1 MRARCWWWPPTRSA
15 PTASPPI
22 SEVLLAGALGPPEP
36 DDPQV
41 VRLPADEILPYDDLS
56 PDRGT
61 VLARLGALFH
71 LRRGEGMRAV
81 VVGARGLAQRLLPV
95 AEIDAHGHSVAAG
108 GPCDRDQLARDLAL
122 AGYQHVPLVEDPGTF
137 SVRGGLVDVFSP
149 LYDAPA
155 RLELFGD
162 EIESIRFFNPET
174 QRTTGETT
182 RLRLAPARE
191 TLFTPKTIRLATLAA
206 RELAAEVGRPTRQ
219 LRSLVD
225 DIEQGRAAFGVE
237 ALLPGFFEG
246 PLSPL
251 ADYLEGVRLAYVED
265 PEAVAEAVA
274 GLWER
279 AQDEFE
285 AARGRGELAFPAERH
300 YLDPAGALGVL
311 GTMPVVAHVPLLVEG
326 EATEALALNLAPTAF
341 LHQEILDHHGEDGA
355 LTPLIHHLAAWRE
368 RGLAAVL
375 ACQSAG
381 QADRLGRLLLDR
393 RVMVRR
399 HDPLPDLTRA
409 GELYDPAVG
418 AHLVVGDLDTGFVD
432 PSSQVVLLSD
442 ADVLGAPPTR
452 RRRARRL
459 TDEAALASAFREL
472 TEGDLVV
479 HVEHGIGRYAGLTRL
494 NLRGVEGDFLVV
506 EYAGKDKI
514 YLPVHRLG
522 QVQKYVGGDPEHVRL
537 DRLGGQAFAVRKK
550 KVKEELLKMAAEL
563 LDIYAARKAHPGT
576 AFSAPDAYF
585 REFEAEFPYE
595 ETVDQA
601 EAIEAVLADMQ
612 RVEPMDRLVC
622 GDVGFGKTEV
632 AMRAAMK
639 AVLDGKQVAVL
650 VPTTVLAVQHAR
662 TFAARFGGYP
672 VVVESLSR
680 FRSPKEVK
688 AVLKRVAEGK
698 VDILIG
704 THRLLSRDVSFHDL
718 GLLVV
723 DEEQRF
729 GVKQKEALKRLRRQ
743 VDVLTL
749 TATPIPRTLHLS
761 VSGIRDLSIIAT
773 APQDRRA
780 VRTFVA
786 RFDGAVIKEAIE
798 RELQRGGQVF
808 VVHNR
813 VQSIGGVARYLE
825 RLMPGLRMVVAHGQM
840 HEHQLERAMQ
850 AFISREVDVLLSSA
864 IIESGLDIPTVNT
877 ILIDRADMF
886 GLAQLYQLRGRVG
899 RGAER
904 AYCYLLVPARRPIT
918 REARQ
923 RLAVLQQL
931 TELGSGLRL
940 ASHDLEIRGAGSLLG
955 KAQSG
960 QLAAVGFDLY
970 AQMLEDA
977 VAELKGEPPRE
988 AYEPE
993 VNLPVPAFIP
1003 DDYVPDVHQRLDLYK
1018 RFSHAEGP
1026 AELEDLR
1033 MELVDRFGPVPEEAL
1048 HLLELM
1054 AVKQRLAAL
1063 RLRALDAGPGRLVV
1077 TLGQDARLD
1086 GLRLAERVAAA
1097 QHSGRLRLTSELKL
1111 VNTLP
1116 PGTAGARFLE
1126 AARHLLDE
1134 LEACAQPG

>member
-1 MRARCWWWPPTRSA
+1 
-15 PTASPPI
+15 
-22 SEVLLAGALGPPEP
+22 
-36 DDPQV
+36 
-41 VRLPADEILPYDDLS
+41 
-56 PDRGT
+56 
-61 VLARLGALFH
+61 
-71 LRRGEGMRAV
+71 
-81 VVGARGLAQRLLPV
+81 
-95 AEIDAHGHSVAAG
+95 
-108 GPCDRDQLARDLAL
+108 
-122 AGYQHVPLVEDPGTF
+122 
-137 SVRGGLVDVFSP
+137 
-149 LYDAPA
+149 
-155 RLELFGD
+155 
-162 EIESIRFFNPET
+162 
-174 QRTTGETT
+174 
-182 RLRLAPARE
+182 
-191 TLFTPKTIRLATLAA
+191 
-206 RELAAEVGRPTRQ
+206 
-219 LRSLVD
+219 
-225 DIEQGRAAFGVE
+225 
-237 ALLPGFFEG
+237 
-246 PLSPL
+246 
-251 ADYLEGVRLAYVED
+251 
-265 PEAVAEAVA
+265 
-274 GLWER
+274 
-279 AQDEFE
+279 
-285 AARGRGELAFPAERH
+285 
-300 YLDPAGALGVL
+300 
-311 GTMPVVAHVPLLVEG
+311 
-326 EATEALALNLAPTAF
+326 
-341 LHQEILDHHGEDGA
+341 
-355 LTPLIHHLAAWRE
+355 
-368 RGLAAVL
+368 
-375 ACQSAG
+375 
-381 QADRLGRLLLDR
+381 
-393 RVMVRR
+393 MVRR

-409 GELYDPAVG
+409 AELYDPAVG

-432 PSSQVVLLSD
+432 PSSQVVLLAE

-452 RRRARRL
+452 RRRRGARRI

-472 TEGDLVV
+472 SEGDLVV

-522 QVQKYVGGDPEHVRL
+522 QVQKYVGGDPAHVRL
-537 DRLGGQAFAVRKK
+537 DRLGSQAFAVRKK

-595 ETVDQA
+595 ETTDQA
-601 EAIEAVLADMQ
+601 EAIEATLADMQ
-612 RVEPMDRLVC
+612 RPEPMDRLVC

-639 AVLDGKQVAVL
+639 AVQDGKQVAVL
-650 VPTTVLAVQHAR
+650 VPTTVLAEQHAR
-662 TFAARFGGYP
+662 TFAARFAGYP
-672 VVVESLSR
+672 VTVESLSR
-680 FRSPKEVK
+680 FRSPREVK
-688 AVLKRVAEGK
+688 AVLGRVAEGK

-729 GVKQKEALKRLRRQ
+729 GVKQKEALKKLRRQ

-749 TATPIPRTLHLS
+749 TATPIPRTLQLS
-761 VSGIRDLSIIAT
+761 LSGIRDLSIIAT

-786 RFDGAVIKEAIE
+786 RFDGAVIQEAIE
-798 RELQRGGQVF
+798 RELARGGQVF

-813 VQSIGGVARYLE
+813 VQSIGGVARYLK
-825 RLMPGLRMVVAHGQM
+825 RLMPDLRMVVAHGQM
-840 HEHQLERAMQ
+840 PEHHLERAMQ
-850 AFISREVDVLLSSA
+850 AFVSREADVLVSTA
-864 IIESGLDIPTVNT
+864 IIESGLDIPTANT
-877 ILIDRADMF
+877 IIIDRADMF

-899 RGAER
+899 RSAER
-904 AYCYLLVPARRPIT
+904 AYSYLLVPARRPIT

-923 RLAVLQQL
+923 RLSVLQQL

-940 ASHDLEIRGAGSLLG
+940 ASHDLELRGAGSLLG
-955 KAQSG
+955 KEQSG
-960 QLAAVGFDLY
+960 TLAAVGFDLY

-988 AYEPE
+988 VYEPE

-1018 RFSHAEGP
+1018 RFSHAEGQ
-1026 AELEDLR
+1026 ADLEDLR
-1033 MELVDRFGPVPEEAL
+1033 VELVDRFGQVPEEVD

-1054 AVKQRLAAL
+1054 AVKQRLAVL

-1097 QHSGRLRLTSELKL
+1097 QATGRLRMTPELKL

-1116 PGTAGARFLE
+1116 RGIAGAEYLG

-1134 LEACAQPG
+1134 LEACAEPG